1 MEDVRRKGSAP
12 GKAGEPMKTFFDKEI
27 EHRCEYCTEGWLS
40 SDGKNVLCRK
50 KGVVAPGYS
59 CSAFRYDPLLR
70 VPKIP
75 APPRET
81 YRPEDFQL

>member
-1 MEDVRRKGSAP
+1 
-12 GKAGEPMKTFFDKEI
+12 MKPFFDKDI
-27 EHRCEYCTEGWLS
+27 ERRCEYCTEGWLS

-50 KGVVAPGYS
+50 RGVVAPGYF

-75 APPRET
+75 APIRET
-81 YRPEDFQL
+81 YNPEDFQL

>member
-1 MEDVRRKGSAP
+1 METVKKQGPNP
-12 GKAGEPMKTFFDKEI
+12 GKAGESMRTFFDRNI

-50 KGVVAPGYS
+50 RGVVAPGYS
-59 CSAFRYDPLLR
+59 CFAFRYDPLLR

-75 APPRET
+75 APIRET
-81 YRPEDFQL
+81 YSPEDFQL